1 LIVNGVGGGGVKCG
15 EGEVSLVVSLLY
27 EGPWRLLAGVTEA
40 AIAVFMTLGEVDH
53 NSTCTY
59 QIGFYETRNSSC
71 KWVPGGLPLG
81 HIQNITSV
89 GRLFDFLNN
98 PRF

>member
-1 LIVNGVGGGGVKCG
+1 
-15 EGEVSLVVSLLY
+15 
-27 EGPWRLLAGVTEA
+27 VTEA
-40 AIAVFMTLGEVDH
+40 AIAVFMTLG
-53 NSTCTY
+53 
-59 QIGFYETRNSSC
+59 
-71 KWVPGGLPLG
+71 KWIITQRVPTILAFMKHATHLVMGPRGGLLLG